1 MSVHGRGRAP
11 QVALQAA
18 DDSLMNGEST
28 PPEQSRGRLVLPG
41 GRAIEVLLFGEPAP
55 RRASPG
61 VTPAAGR
68 LHTSPGAG
76 EDRQLHLCPV
86 CASHFVYPTAWC
98 EQGERHWSIDL
109 RCPECEW
116 TDTGI
121 FAQGLAD
128 AFDEQLDLGVEAL
141 VRDLRS
147 LASANMAEEIE
158 RFAFALGADA
168 ILPSDF

>member
-1 MSVHGRGRAP
+1 
-11 QVALQAA
+11 
-18 DDSLMNGEST
+18 MNGEST
-28 PPEQSRGRLVLPG
+28 PPQQSRGRLVLPG

-55 RRASPG
+55 RSASPG
-61 VTPAAGR
+61 VTRGAGR
-68 LHTSPGAG
+68 LDTPSSTD
-76 EDRQLHLCPV
+76 EERLLHLCPA
-86 CASHFVYPTAWC
+86 CASHLVYPTEWS

-116 TDTGI
+116 TDTGV
-121 FAQGLAD
+121 FSQGIAD
-128 AFDEQLDLGVEAL
+128 AFDEELDLGVEAL

-147 LASANMAEEIE
+147 LANANMADEIE